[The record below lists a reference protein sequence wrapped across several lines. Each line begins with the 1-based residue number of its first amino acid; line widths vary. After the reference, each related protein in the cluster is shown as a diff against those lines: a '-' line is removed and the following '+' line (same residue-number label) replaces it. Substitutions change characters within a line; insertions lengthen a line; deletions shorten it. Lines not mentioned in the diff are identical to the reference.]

1 MGTKNLILSLIF
13 ILITLYL
20 IKVFDIAYPINIIS
34 TSKTSEL
41 AIVGE
46 AKMEV
51 VPDIAYVN
59 LGIKEQGKKVE
70 EVKEKINQVNN
81 NLINYLKKKGI
92 FKENIKTSN
101 YSIYP
106 NYDYNEGEKIIG
118 YTGEAN
124 LTIKLKDFNLI
135 SSILD
140 EVTKLGVNQIGG
152 VNFVVDEPQKYRQRV
167 REKAIENAKNEAQKL
182 AKTLGIKLGKITNI
196 VESSPQEP
204 ISYLKAMSLNDR
216 QSSPTLEPGI
226 QTITTTVTLY
236 FEKK

>member
-81 NLINYLKKKGI
+81 NLINYLKKKGV

-204 ISYLKAMSLNDR
+204 ISYLKAMPLNDR

>member
-182 AKTLGIKLGKITNI
+182 AKTLGIKLRKITNI